1 MSSLG
6 QSLKEEREARNIS
19 LEEIAST
26 TKIVS
31 RYLEALEN
39 DRFDLMPGGFFIK
52 GIIRTYA
59 KAIGLN
65 PDEILARYKASGL
78 LGEPEPKRRFGL
90 KALAPAPAPPLP
102 GEPVLPSEPAPAA
115 VEQEE
120 PTLVIEEAPR
130 PRLSEAARKRLFS
143 WSWRGLV
150 ALAVIAVLIVL
161 WSNRRPRQP
170 EEKPAT
176 IAPAEA
182 AATPPPAASGVPN
195 QGLATPTGSESG
207 ALPQPQIQLPPT
219 STVTAPPT
227 AAEPVPAAPSPAQAP
242 AAEEVRKGIEIEI
255 TFQAETWINV
265 LADGVLKVE
274 GVFPPGA
281 TARAQADAKLV
292 IHTGNAGGFTFL
304 LNGEPAKPLGRSGH
318 VLTDIKITPEN
329 YREFLEV
336 RTPGVPEG

>member
-19 LEEIAST
+19 VEEIAST
-26 TKIVS
+26 TKIVR

-39 DRFDLMPGGFFIK
+39 DRFDDMPGGFFVK

-59 KAIGLN
+59 KAIGLD
-65 PDEILARYKASGL
+65 PDEILARYKAAGL

-90 KALAPAPAPPLP
+90 KAPGPAPAPPLP
-102 GEPVLPSEPAPAA
+102 GEPVLPSEPAPPAA
-115 VEQEE
+115 EKDE
-120 PTLVIEEAPR
+120 PELVIEEAPR

-143 WSWRGLV
+143 WSWR
-150 ALAVIAVLIVL
+150 ALAALALVAVLIVL

-170 EEKPAT
+170 EEKAAT
-176 IAPAEA
+176 VAPAEA
-182 AATPPPAASGVPN
+182 AATPPTAGPR
-195 QGLATPTGSESG
+195 TE
-207 ALPQPQIQLPPT
+207 PQAQLPPA
-219 STVTAPPT
+219 STVTAAPT
-227 AAEPVPAAPSPAQAP
+227 VGEPAPAGPSPAQAP
-242 AAEEVRKGIEIEI
+242 GAEAVRQGIEIEI
-255 TFQAETWINV
+255 SFQAETWINV

-281 TARAQADAKLV
+281 TARAQAEAKLV

-304 LNGEPAKPLGRSGH
+304 LNGRPAKPLGRSGQ

-329 YREFLEV
+329 FQEFLEV
-336 RTPGVPEG
+336 RAPGVPEG